1 MVETGERKRR
11 EKDKRQNERMDQI
24 KRLEKIGEREKK
36 KKKSMKNNGKVRYS
50 LVPPRVVSIGN
61 CRSRNANFTRARVK
75 LPSTHYAHEIAVV
88 FIAARRFVSA
98 RCQMKNNF
106 ATLQTFYVPVNTHPF
121 HDSARFLFFSYTKT
135 ILFCFQSFHDSAIS
149 SNGCK

>member
-1 MVETGERKRR
+1 
-11 EKDKRQNERMDQI
+11 MDQI

-121 HDSARFLFFSYTKT
+121 HDSARFLFFFFLYENN
-135 ILFCFQSFHDSAIS
+135 SFLLPVFSRLRFHPTAVNNANAVTAGHDT
-149 SNGCK
+149 NNPGNK